1 VLDIVAPGGK
11 FMRVFLAACLAIVI
25 LAVAGYFATSMAQRL
40 SGTAYTTE
48 GARIKHSWTYR
59 RIANRVAPS
68 GHGMAIP
75 AGGSNVAEDCDV
87 STTLQWI
94 MIDFGAGDAPSCS

>member
-1 VLDIVAPGGK
+1 
-11 FMRVFLAACLAIVI
+11 MRAFVVACLAMVI

-40 SGTAYTTE
+40 SGVAYTTE
-48 GARIKHSWTYR
+48 GARIKQSWTYR
-59 RIANRVAPS
+59 RIASRAAPA
-68 GHGMAIP
+68 GHGMAMP
-75 AGGSNVAEDCDV
+75 AGANGVAEDCDV

>member
-1 VLDIVAPGGK
+1 
-11 FMRVFLAACLAIVI
+11 MRVFLDACLAIVI

-48 GARIKHSWTYR
+48 GARIKQSWTYR
-59 RIANRVAPS
+59 RVTNRAAPG
-68 GHGMAIP
+68 GHGMAMP
-75 AGGSNVAEDCDV
+75 TDASNVVEDCDV

-94 MIDFGAGDAPSCS
+94 MIDFGAGEAPACS

>member
-1 VLDIVAPGGK
+1 
-11 FMRVFLAACLAIVI
+11 MRVFLAACLAIVV

-48 GARIKHSWTYR
+48 GARIKQSWTYR
-59 RIANRVAPS
+59 RVASRAAPAA
-68 GHGMAIP
+68 HGVAVP
-75 AGGSNVAEDCDV
+75 AGASSVAEDCDV

>member
-1 VLDIVAPGGK
+1 
-11 FMRVFLAACLAIVI
+11 MRVFLAACLAIVI

-48 GARIKHSWTYR
+48 GARIKQSWTYR
-59 RIANRVAPS
+59 RVTNRTAPG
-68 GHGMAIP
+68 GHGMAMP
-75 AGGSNVAEDCDV
+75 AGANNVVEDCDV

-94 MIDFGAGDAPSCS
+94 MIDFGAAEAPACS

>member
-1 VLDIVAPGGK
+1 
-11 FMRVFLAACLAIVI
+11 MRVFLAACLAMVI

-48 GARIKHSWTYR
+48 GARIKQSWTYR
-59 RIANRVAPS
+59 RVAKRVAPG
-68 GHGMAIP
+68 GHGMAMP
-75 AGGSNVAEDCDV
+75 NDASNVAEDCDV

-94 MIDFGAGDAPSCS
+94 MIDFGAGDAPTCS